1 MTLSEVNFNKKKYD
15 KNYIEKVLSLREPQ
29 RKSLDILSE
38 IIEKVD
44 LSKKTNLI
52 EKEKQ
57 VKQIISNYEASERNF
72 LSLTFALATGVGK
85 TRLMGA
91 IITYLY
97 TQKNMKN
104 FFVVAPNTTI
114 YNKLKQDLGNP
125 SSEKYV
131 FKGLG
136 CFDEFPQ
143 LITDDD
149 YKNTQMK
156 FFESELKIYVYNIDK
171 FNNENSKMREEN
183 EFIGDSFI
191 NYLKKLNDLI
201 LIMDESHHF
210 RAKKGSQ
217 ALEDLEPI
225 LGIELTATPEIIK
238 NNKSQRF
245 KNIVYNYPLGESIK
259 DGYTRTPYAITRK
272 DMNFNNFGDWETDKL
287 MIDDGISCHEHSK
300 NQLSTFAFNNNLNV
314 IKPFTMIVCKDT
326 NHAKK
331 VYNYIV
337 SKNFKNGDYRNK
349 CLLIHSNLSKS
360 KKESMTKTL
369 LEVEKYDNPIE
380 IVIHVDMLKEGWDVN
395 NLYTIIPL
403 RTAASKILREQMVG
417 RGLRL
422 PYGKRVNEKTVDSV
436 MLTAHDKFDE
446 ILEEA
451 KKGDSIFQ
459 KNNFLD
465 IGNLENTKY
474 KKQEVNKDFSSEKL
488 NKVENEISNKKDF
501 SSENLNKHSIE
512 NKSIDS
518 ENLNKHSIDNKSI
531 DSENKFNTDDSSLK
545 GNRTNLNF
553 LDAGTYDDS
562 VEEINNYIPIPQIK
576 SKNKGKVSYR
586 KPKFKINFSN
596 LNFKPVNNFL
606 YGQNLVNQQES
617 INITNEEIENLEID
631 IKQLLIEKLRDLPEI
646 DYDNDKN
653 LILNLINQLENFY
666 SKKYSEK
673 SIKNIIYIY
682 QNDIIKELYKQIL
695 SNMILTSNLE
705 KKEFVYDVLEKHNVS
720 KFSYKYEKNI
730 YEDYEK
736 KDLKNIIF
744 NNFKK
749 NIFDVAKFDSE
760 PEVKMARILETDS
773 LVDKWIRPHKKD
785 LNLIYNSGKLY
796 QPDFIVETNEAF
808 YILEIKGEHLLDD
821 QDIHA
826 KNNRA
831 ISYCKV
837 VNNWSEKNNRKKW
850 RFLFIPSKV
859 IKTNFSFRYLVENYN
874 VSC

>member
-1 MTLSEVNFNKKKYD
+1 MSQVNFNKKNYD
-15 KNYIEKVLSLREPQ
+15 KNYIENVLSLREPQ

-91 IITYLY
+91 IISYLY

-171 FNNENSKMREEN
+171 FNNEKSKMREEN

-210 RAKKGSQ
+210 RAEKGSQ

-259 DGYTRTPYAITRK
+259 DGYTRTPYAMTRK

-287 MIDDGISCHEHSK
+287 MIDDGISCHEYSK

-337 SKNFKNGDYRNK
+337 SKNFKNGDYQNK

-360 KKESMTKTL
+360 KKEAMTKTL

-422 PYGKRVNEKTVDSV
+422 PYGKRVNEKAVDSV

-465 IGNLENTKY
+465 IESLENTKH
-474 KKQEVNKDFSSEKL
+474 KKQEVNKDFSSE
-488 NKVENEISNKKDF
+488 
-501 SSENLNKHSIE
+501 NLNKHNI
-512 NKSIDS
+512 N
-518 ENLNKHSIDNKSI
+518 NKSI
-531 DSENKFNTDDSSLK
+531 DSENKFNMDDSLLK
-545 GNRTNLNF
+545 GNSTNLSF
-553 LDAGTYDDS
+553 LGAGTYDDS
-562 VEEINNYIPIPQIK
+562 VEETNNYIPIPQIK
-576 SKNKGKVSYR
+576 SINKGKVSYQ

-617 INITNEEIENLEID
+617 INITNEEIVNLEID

-646 DYDNDKN
+646 DYENDKN
-653 LILNLINQLENFY
+653 LILNLIKQLENFY
-666 SKKYSEK
+666 SNKYSEK
-673 SIKNIIYIY
+673 NIENIVYIY
-682 QNDIIKELYKQIL
+682 QNEIVEELYKQIL
-695 SNMILTSNLE
+695 SNMIIDTSNLE

-720 KFSYKYEKNI
+720 GFSYKYEKNI

-749 NIFDVAKFDSE
+749 NIFDIAKFDSE

-837 VNNWSEKNNRKKW
+837 VNNWSKNNNRKKW
-850 RFLFIPSKV
+850 IFLFIPSKV
-859 IKTNFSFRYLVENYN
+859 IKTNFSFRYLIENYN